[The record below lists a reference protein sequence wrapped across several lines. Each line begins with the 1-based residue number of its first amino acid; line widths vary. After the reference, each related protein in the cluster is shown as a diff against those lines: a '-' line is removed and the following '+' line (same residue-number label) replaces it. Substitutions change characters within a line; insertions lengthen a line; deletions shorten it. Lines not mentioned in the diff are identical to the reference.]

1 MATKVLVKFNTHS
14 IIITVNEFEYIF
26 DAAKEVYNG
35 VNGFPINFT
44 MQYEDKEFGVVDLDS
59 LV

>member
-26 DAAKEVYNG
+26 DAAKEV
-35 VNGFPINFT
+35 
-44 MQYEDKEFGVVDLDS
+44 
-59 LV
+59 